1 MTQTPPDRTPAA
13 RLVDELARD
22 FAPAERTVPAMLAR
36 QAERY
41 AEKPLVSSGGQS
53 WTYAQALAEAGR
65 FGATLRAAGI
75 ERGDRVALICSN
87 RLDFL
92 RVFLGCAWIG
102 AVSVPINTASRGH
115 QLQHI
120 LSNSAAR
127 LLIVEGAFAGNLDHL
142 DMAALPLETIWTID
156 AETPLRF
163 GKIVSAPVPT
173 STDICE
179 AETMRPRDMLT
190 ILYTSGTTGPSKG
203 VCCPHAQYFWWGANT
218 AALLGLGRADVLQ
231 STLPLF
237 HTNALNTFFQAL
249 LMGVSVTYE
258 KRFSASDFYAAL
270 KRSDATATYVLGAMV
285 PILLSRPRGPEER
298 AHRVTVALAP
308 GVPARFHTEFTERT
322 GIHLIDGWGSTETN
336 FVLGTTT
343 DKTRPGTMGPVF
355 DGFQA
360 RVVDGDDNDV
370 PDGTPEITWAIH
382 KPAAQTGILFGGG
395 INDALPAR
403 GELGARVRS
412 LVEIGQ
418 LRMVTGLRIAS
429 ITATPAGLVVSG
441 DDTVLDPVDEI
452 IAATGFRPDL
462 DLLAEVR
469 LSLDPAV
476 EAPTALAPLID
487 PNLHSCGTV
496 RPHGARELAQ
506 PEHGFYFAGMKSYG
520 RAPTFLMMTGYEQV
534 RSIVADIAGDKEA
547 AERVELVLPET
558 GVCSHPL
565 AAATTESAGC
575 CGGPAPADADVCC
588 NQDAEVK
595 AAGGKGCGC
604 S

>member
-36 QAERY
+36 QTERY

-92 RVFLGCAWIG
+92 RAFLGCAWIG

-370 PDGTPEITWAIH
+370 PDGTPGELLVRADQPYAFATGYFGAPEKTVEAWQNLWFHTGDRVIREADGYYRFVDRIKDAIRR
-382 KPAAQTGILFGGG
+382 
-395 INDALPAR
+395 R
-403 GELGARVRS
+403 GENISSFEVEQVLLSHPAVAIAAAFPVRS
-412 LVEIGQ
+412 SLAEDEVMVAVVLHPGQ
-418 LRMVTGLRIAS
+418 SL
-429 ITATPAGLVVSG
+429 
-441 DDTVLDPVDEI
+441 
-452 IAATGFRPDL
+452 AAL
-462 DLLAEVR
+462 DLIKYCE
-469 LSLDPAV
+469 
-476 EAPTALAPLID
+476 PLL
-487 PNLHSCGTV
+487 P
-496 RPHGARELAQ
+496 
-506 PEHGFYFAGMKSYG
+506 YFAVPRYVEFVETL
-520 RAPTFLMMTGYEQV
+520 PTTENGKVQKYKLSERGVSDATWD
-534 RSIVADIAGDKEA
+534 REA
-547 AERVELVLPET
+547 AGYKLKR
-558 GVCSHPL
+558 
-565 AAATTESAGC
+565 A
-575 CGGPAPADADVCC
+575 
-588 NQDAEVK
+588 
-595 AAGGKGCGC
+595 
-604 S
+604 

>member
-92 RVFLGCAWIG
+92 RAFLGCAWIG
-102 AVSVPINTASRGH
+102 AVSVPINTASRGR

-336 FVLGTTT
+336 FVLGTAT

-370 PDGTPEITWAIH
+370 PDGTPGELLVRADHPYAFATGYFGAPEKTVEAWQNLWFHTGDRVIREADGYYRFVDRIKDAIRRRGENISSFEVEQVLLSH
-382 KPAAQTGILFGGG
+382 PAVAIAAAFPVRSSLAEDEVMVAVVLHPGQSLAALDLIKYCEPLLPYFAVPRYVEFVE
-395 INDALPAR
+395 ALPTTENGKVQKYKLSER
-403 GELGARVRS
+403 GVS
-412 LVEIGQ
+412 D
-418 LRMVTGLRIAS
+418 
-429 ITATPAGLVVSG
+429 ATW
-441 DDTVLDPVDEI
+441 D
-452 IAATGFRPDL
+452 R
-462 DLLAEVR
+462 
-469 LSLDPAV
+469 
-476 EAPTALAPLID
+476 
-487 PNLHSCGTV
+487 
-496 RPHGARELAQ
+496 
-506 PEHGFYFAGMKSYG
+506 
-520 RAPTFLMMTGYEQV
+520 
-534 RSIVADIAGDKEA
+534 EA
-547 AERVELVLPET
+547 AGYKLKR
-558 GVCSHPL
+558 
-565 AAATTESAGC
+565 A
-575 CGGPAPADADVCC
+575 
-588 NQDAEVK
+588 
-595 AAGGKGCGC
+595 
-604 S
+604 

>member
-36 QAERY
+36 QAERFGG
-41 AEKPLVSSGGQS
+41 KPLVSSGGQS

-102 AVSVPINTASRGH
+102 AVSVPINAASRGH

-370 PDGTPEITWAIH
+370 PDGTPGELLVRADHPYAFATGYFGAPEKTVEAWQNLWFHTGDRVIREADGYYRFVDRIKDAIRRRGENISSFEVEQVLLSH
-382 KPAAQTGILFGGG
+382 PAVAIAAAFPVRSSLAEDEVMVAVVLHPGQSLAALDLIKYCEPLLPYFAVPRYVEFVE
-395 INDALPAR
+395 ALPTTENGKVQKYKLSER
-403 GELGARVRS
+403 GVS
-412 LVEIGQ
+412 D
-418 LRMVTGLRIAS
+418 
-429 ITATPAGLVVSG
+429 ATW
-441 DDTVLDPVDEI
+441 D
-452 IAATGFRPDL
+452 R
-462 DLLAEVR
+462 
-469 LSLDPAV
+469 
-476 EAPTALAPLID
+476 
-487 PNLHSCGTV
+487 
-496 RPHGARELAQ
+496 
-506 PEHGFYFAGMKSYG
+506 
-520 RAPTFLMMTGYEQV
+520 
-534 RSIVADIAGDKEA
+534 EA
-547 AERVELVLPET
+547 AGYKLKR
-558 GVCSHPL
+558 
-565 AAATTESAGC
+565 A
-575 CGGPAPADADVCC
+575 
-588 NQDAEVK
+588 
-595 AAGGKGCGC
+595 
-604 S
+604 